1 MKTRGKKQATLF
13 DALLCLGFLVAV
25 LVTCLVV
32 LKEYEISAHIP
43 LIIGGIFAAT
53 IAIVKLGY
61 TWKELEEGI
70 LASINTTMQAILILL
85 VVGMLIGTWIISGV
99 VPSMIYWGLNIL
111 SPGIFL
117 VATTLICSI
126 VSIATGSSWTTAGTI
141 GIALL
146 GIGSALG
153 IPNEIIAGAIIS
165 GAYFG
170 DKMSPLSDTTNL
182 APAMA
187 GTNLFDHVKHMLYTT
202 VPALVIS
209 LILYG
214 IIGMKYAGSQIDT
227 TQIAQIQNALLG
239 NYNTLSPFLLL
250 VPASVILLV
259 ILKVPAIPGLIFGT
273 LLGGLIAV
281 IFQGSSVADVILVAK
296 GGYVSTTGMDFVDQL
311 LTRGGLDSMLGTVS
325 LMLCALTTGG
335 ILEKTGMLEALAK
348 SILKVAKGNFGL
360 IAATIF
366 TCIGTNLA
374 VADQYLAIVIPG
386 SMYKDAFIKQ
396 GLSPKNLSRALEDSA
411 TITSPLIP
419 WNTCGAYMSAT
430 LGVGSFAFLPYAF
443 LNLLCPLISL
453 FYGAT
458 GITIAKLSEEEKLEL
473 NLLEEEKLELNLEN

>member
-1 MKTRGKKQATLF
+1 MTSRSKKQATLF
-13 DALLCLGFLVAV
+13 DAILCVGFLVTV
-25 LVTCLVV
+25 LVTCLVF
-32 LKEYEISAHIP
+32 LKEYEISAHVP
-43 LIIGGIFAAT
+43 LVAGAIFTAT
-53 IAIVKLGY
+53 IAVFKLGF

-70 LASINTTMQAILILL
+70 LSTINTTMQAILILL
-85 VVGMLIGTWIISGV
+85 VVGMLIGTWILGGV
-99 VPSMIYWGLNIL
+99 VPAMIYWGLNIL
-111 SPGIFL
+111 SPSIFL
-117 VATTLICSI
+117 VATTLICAI
-126 VSIATGSSWTTAGTI
+126 VSISTGSSWTTAGTI

-153 IPNEIIAGAIIS
+153 IPNTIIAGAIIS

-187 GTNLFDHVKHMLYTT
+187 GTTLFEHINHMLYTT
-202 VPALVIS
+202 IPALLIS

-214 IIGMKYAGSQIDT
+214 IIGFKYAGSQIDT
-227 TQIAQIQNALLG
+227 TQISQIQNALIN
-239 NYNTLSPFLLL
+239 NYNTLSPLLLL
-250 VPASVILLV
+250 VPVAVIVMV
-259 ILKVPAIPGLIFGT
+259 IFKVPAIPGLIAGV
-273 LLGGLIAV
+273 LLGAIV
-281 IFQGSSVADVILVAK
+281 SVVFQGASIADVFVVAK
-296 GGYVSTTGMDFVDQL
+296 GGYISSTGMDFVDQL

-325 LMLCALTTGG
+325 LMLCALTVGG
-335 ILEKTGMLEALAK
+335 ILEKTGMLEALARA
-348 SILKVAKGNFGL
+348 ILKVAKGTFGL

-396 GLSPKNLSRALEDSA
+396 GLNPKNLSRALEDSA

-430 LGVGSFAFLPYAF
+430 LGVGSFAFLPFAF
-443 LNLLCPLISL
+443 FNLICPLISL

-458 GITIAKLSEEEKLEL
+458 GITIAKLSDDEKKSLIDQ
-473 NLLEEEKLELNLEN
+473 KAA

>member
-1 MKTRGKKQATLF
+1 MTSKSKKQATLL
-13 DALLCLGFLVAV
+13 DALLCVGFLVTV

-32 LKEYEISAHIP
+32 LKEYEISAHVP
-43 LIIGGIFAAT
+43 LIIGGIFAAS
-53 IAIVKLGY
+53 IAVFRLGF
-61 TWKELEEGI
+61 TWKELEDGI
-70 LASINTTMQAILILL
+70 LSTINTTMQAILILL
-85 VVGMLIGTWIISGV
+85 VVGMLIGTWILGGI

-111 SPGIFL
+111 SPSIFL
-117 VATTLICSI
+117 VATTLICAI
-126 VSIATGSSWTTAGTI
+126 VSISTGSSWTTAGTI

-153 IPNEIIAGAIIS
+153 IPNTIIAGAIIS

-187 GTNLFDHVKHMLYTT
+187 GTTLFEHIKHMLYTT
-202 VPALVIS
+202 VPALLIS
-209 LILYG
+209 LVLYG
-214 IIGMKYAGSQIDT
+214 IIGIKYAGNQIDISQI
-227 TQIAQIQNALLG
+227 TQIQTALIN
-239 NYNTLSPFLLL
+239 NYNTLSPLLLL
-250 VPASVILLV
+250 VPVAVIIMV
-259 ILKVPAIPGLIFGT
+259 IFKVPAIPGLIAGVV
-273 LLGGLIAV
+273 LGSIVSVVFQDASIAEV
-281 IFQGSSVADVILVAK
+281 LVVAK
-296 GGYVSTTGMDFVDQL
+296 GGYISSTGMDFVDQL

-325 LMLCALTTGG
+325 LMLCALTVGG

-348 SILKVAKGNFGL
+348 AILSVAKGTFGL

-430 LGVGSFAFLPYAF
+430 LGVGSFAFLPFAF
-443 LNLLCPLISL
+443 FNLLCPLISL
-453 FYGAT
+453 FYAAT
-458 GITIAKLSEEEKLEL
+458 GLTIAKLSDEEKQSF
-473 NLLEEEKLELNLEN
+473 NLEETA

>member
-1 MKTRGKKQATLF
+1 MTKNIKKQATLF
-13 DALLCLGFLVAV
+13 DALLCIGFLVAV
-25 LVTCLVV
+25 LVTCLVF
-32 LKEYEISAHIP
+32 LKDYEISAHIP
-43 LIIGGIFAAT
+43 LIVGGIFTAT
-53 IAIVKLGY
+53 IAVVRLGF

-70 LASINTTMQAILILL
+70 LSTINTTMQSILILL
-85 VVGMLIGTWIISGV
+85 VVGMLIGTWILGGI

-117 VATTLICSI
+117 VATTLICAI
-126 VSIATGSSWTTAGTI
+126 VSISTGSSWTTAGTI

-153 IPNEIIAGAIIS
+153 IPVQIIAGAIIS

-187 GTNLFDHVKHMLYTT
+187 GSNLFDHIKHMLYTT

-209 LILYG
+209 LVIYAF
-214 IIGMKYAGSQIDT
+214 IGMKYAGSTIDT
-227 TQIAQIQNALLG
+227 TQISEIQNALAL
-239 NYNTLSPFLLL
+239 NYNTLSPLLLL
-250 VPASVILLV
+250 VPVGVIAMV
-259 ILKVPAIPGLIFGT
+259 IFKVPAIPGLI
-273 LLGGLIAV
+273 GGVIMGAIVAV
-281 IFQGSSVADVILVAK
+281 LFQGASIADVFVVAK
-296 GGYVSTTGMDFVDQL
+296 NGYVASTGMTFVDEL

-348 SILKVAKGNFGL
+348 AILKIAKGTFGL

-366 TCIGTNLA
+366 TAIGTNLA

-386 SMYKDAFIKQ
+386 SMYKDAFKKQ
-396 GLSPKNLSRALEDSA
+396 GLAAKNLSRALEDSA

-430 LGVGSFAFLPYAF
+430 LGVGCFAFLPYAF
-443 LNLLCPLISL
+443 FNLLCPLISL

-458 GITIAKLSEEEKLEL
+458 GITIEKISNEDEDNL
-473 NLLEEEKLELNLEN
+473 NIVS

>member
-1 MKTRGKKQATLF
+1 MTTKVKRQATLF
-13 DALLCLGFLVAV
+13 DALLCIGFLVAV

-43 LIIGGIFAAT
+43 LVIGGIFSGS
-53 IAIVKLGY
+53 IAIFRLGFS
-61 TWKELEEGI
+61 WKELEEGI
-70 LASINTTMQAILILL
+70 LSTINMTMSSILILL
-85 VVGMLIGTWIISGV
+85 VVGMLIGTWILSGI

-117 VATTLICSI
+117 VATTLICAI

-153 IPNEIIAGAIIS
+153 IPSPIIAGSIIS

-187 GTNLFDHVKHMLYTT
+187 GTNLFDHIKHMLYTT
-202 VPALVIS
+202 IPALIIA
-209 LILYG
+209 LILYAIVG
-214 IIGMKYAGSQIDT
+214 FKYAGSQIDT
-227 TQIAQIQNALLG
+227 TQITQIQTALSG
-239 NYNTLSPFLLL
+239 NYNTLSPLLLL
-250 VPASVILLV
+250 VPVAVIAMV
-259 ILKVPAIPGLIFGT
+259 IFKVPAIPALIIGT
-273 LLGGLIAV
+273 ILGGLV
-281 IFQGSSVADVILVAK
+281 SVLFQDASIADVILAAK
-296 GGYVSTTGMDFVDQL
+296 GGYVSNTGMAFVDEL

-325 LMLCALTTGG
+325 LMLCALVTGG
-335 ILEKTGMLEALAK
+335 ILDKSGILEALAS
-348 SILKVAKGNFGL
+348 SILKVAKGTFGL
-360 IAATIF
+360 IFATIF

-386 SMYKDAFIKQ
+386 SMYRDAYKKQ
-396 GLSPKNLSRALEDSA
+396 GLSAKNLSRALEDSA

-430 LGVGSFAFLPYAF
+430 LGVGSFVFLPFAF
-443 LNLLCPLISL
+443 FNLLCPIISL
-453 FYGAT
+453 ILAAT
-458 GITIAKLSEEEKLEL
+458 GIGIEKINDQEL
-473 NLLEEEKLELNLEN
+473 NQSKSLEEVV

>member
-1 MKTRGKKQATLF
+1 MRTKEKKQATLF
-13 DALLCLGFLVAV
+13 DSLLCVGFLVAV

-32 LKEYEISAHIP
+32 LKKYEISAHIP
-43 LIIGGIFAAT
+43 LVLGGIFAAT
-53 IAIVKLGY
+53 IAVVKLGF

-70 LASINTTMQAILILL
+70 ITSINTTMQAILILL
-85 VVGMLIGTWIISGV
+85 IVGMLIGTWIISGV

-117 VATTLICSI
+117 VATTLICAI
-126 VSIATGSSWTTAGTI
+126 VSISTGSSWTTAGTI

-153 IPNEIIAGAIIS
+153 IPVQIIAGAIIS

-209 LILYG
+209 LILYA

-227 TQIAQIQNALLG
+227 TQIAQIQNALLD

-250 VPASVILLV
+250 VPASVIILV
-259 ILKVPAIPGLIFGT
+259 ILKVPAIPGLIFGA
-273 LLGGLIAV
+273 LLGGVIAV
-281 IFQGSSVADVILVAK
+281 VFQDASIADVILVAK

-311 LTRGGLDSMLGTVS
+311 LSRGGLDSMLGTVS

-348 SILKVAKGNFGL
+348 AILKVAKGTFGL

-386 SMYKDAFIKQ
+386 SMYKEAFIKQ

-430 LGVGSFAFLPYAF
+430 LGVGSFAFLPFAF

-458 GITIAKLSEEEKLEL
+458 GITISKLSEEEKLEL
-473 NLLEEEKLELNLEN
+473 SIEN

>member
-1 MKTRGKKQATLF
+1 MTTRQKKKATLG
-13 DALLCLGFLVAV
+13 DSILCISFLIFT
-25 LVTCLVV
+25 LFISLTKLD
-32 LKEYEISAHIP
+32 ISAHVP
-43 LIIGGIFAAT
+43 LVLGSIFAGS
-53 IAIVKLGY
+53 IAIFRLGFS
-61 TWKELEEGI
+61 WKELEEGI
-70 LASINTTMQAILILL
+70 LSTINSTMQAILILL
-85 VVGMLIGTWIISGV
+85 IVGMLIGTWILGGI

-117 VATTLICSI
+117 VATTIICAI
-126 VSIATGSSWTTAGTI
+126 VSLSTGSSWTTAGTI

-153 IPNEIIAGAIIS
+153 IPKEIIAGAIIS

-187 GTNLFDHVKHMLYTT
+187 GSNLFDHIKHMLYTT
-202 VPALVIS
+202 IPAFVIS
-209 LILYG
+209 LIIYG
-214 IIGMKYAGSQIDT
+214 FIGMKYAGQAIDT
-227 TQIAQIQNALLG
+227 TQISQIQSALVSS
-239 NYNTLSPFLLL
+239 YNTLSPLLLL
-250 VPASVILLV
+250 VPTAVIVMV
-259 ILKVPAIPGLIFGT
+259 ILKVPAIPGLIIGT
-273 LLGGLIAV
+273 LLGGLV
-281 IFQGSSVADVILVAK
+281 SVVLQGASIQSVFEVAK
-296 GGYVSTTGMDFVDQL
+296 SGYVSNSGMLFVDEL

-335 ILEKTGMLEALAK
+335 ILEKTGMLEALANF
-348 SILKVAKGNFGL
+348 ILKFAKGTLGL
-360 IAATIF
+360 VAATIF

-396 GLSPKNLSRALEDSA
+396 GLDPKNLSRTLEDSA

-430 LGVGSFAFLPYAF
+430 LAVNSFAFLPFAF
-443 LNLLCPLISL
+443 FNLLCPLISL
-453 FYGAT
+453 ILAAT
-458 GITIAKLSEEEKLEL
+458 GIGIAKLDIDAHEESYIA
-473 NLLEEEKLELNLEN
+473 